1 MGRLIEFKFL
11 KNTKNSL
18 EKYKLILLNKTNLY
32 VYSLF
37 IIVSF
42 TCLILDFYFRNTY
55 LLLTFLISTLISLSI
70 TYLGIPKL
78 KEIKI
83 KQIIRKE
90 GPRNHS
96 SKAGTPT
103 MGGIFMIPIGLLI
116 GNIININKEGYM
128 IVFSLSL
135 LTIFFM
141 FIGLIDDFLSLKR
154 KTNAGLSPNGKIIL
168 QLLIS
173 LLFLVISISNGWIT
187 EEILITNRI
196 FNLQCLIIPL
206 GLFVLLA
213 ESNSTNLTDGL
224 DGLLSGCSVLI
235 FTGFAI
241 HLVQDNQSIHTS
253 IARLCI
259 AMAGT
264 CIGFL
269 FLNKNPAKIFM
280 GDSGSLAIGACLGGI
295 ALISNSLWTL
305 LIMGGI
311 FAAESISVIC
321 QVSIYKFTK
330 KLKGK
335 GYRLFLMTPIHHH
348 FELKG
353 LQEEKIV
360 RIFWLATLSL
370 VILNLISSI
379 NS

>member
-1 MGRLIEFKFL
+1 M
-11 KNTKNSL
+11 KNTQSFL
-18 EKYKLILLNKTNLY
+18 EKYKLLLLNTTHLN

-37 IIVSF
+37 AIVSI
-42 TCLILDFYFRNTY
+42 TCIILDFQYKNTY
-55 LLLTFLISTLISLSI
+55 LLIPFLISTVISLLI

-78 KEIKI
+78 QEIKI

-90 GPRNHS
+90 GPKNHLT
-96 SKAGTPT
+96 KAGTPT
-103 MGGIFMIPIGLLI
+103 MGGIFMIPIGLII
-116 GNIININKEGYM
+116 GNIVNINQEGYM
-128 IVFSLSL
+128 IVLTLSL

-141 FIGLIDDFLSLKR
+141 FIGLIDDFLSLKQ
-154 KTNAGLSPNGKIIL
+154 KTNAGLSPTGKIIL
-168 QLLIS
+168 QVLIS
-173 LLFLVISISNGWIT
+173 FLFIIISISNGWIT
-187 EEILITNRI
+187 EDILINNKI
-196 FNLQCLIIPL
+196 INLNYLIIPL
-206 GLFVLLA
+206 SLFVLLA

-224 DGLLSGCSVLI
+224 DGLLSGCSILI
-235 FTGFAI
+235 FTGLAI
-241 HLVQDNQSIHTS
+241 HLVQDNQNIHTT

-259 AMAGT
+259 TMTGT

-321 QVSIYKFTK
+321 QVSIFKFTK
-330 KLKGK
+330 RIKGE

-353 LQEEKIV
+353 MDEEKV
-360 RIFWLATLSL
+360 VSNFWLITLCL
-370 VILNLISSI
+370 IILNLISSI
-379 NS
+379 KS